1 MVELIIALIMALI
14 SYFTAKK
21 KGNASDTQ
29 AALAAAAAG
38 IGTYYV
44 ATETEWGKSAVSS
57 LSSAIGY
64 TPSSANSTTAT
75 TASGEKV
82 AIPKQSGTTSTN
94 AWDVLKTWG
103 PTGTAAAVGTTAL
116 GVSGSLQKYLPW
128 IAIGAVALLIFK

>member
-1 MVELIIALIMALI
+1 MIQLIIALIMALI

-75 TASGEKV
+75 TANGETV
-82 AIPKQSGTTSTN
+82 AIPKASGTTSTN
-94 AWDVLKTWG
+94 AWDVLKTWS
-103 PTGTAAAVGTTAL
+103 PTGTAAVVGTTAL
-116 GVSGSLQKYLPW
+116 GLSGSLPKYLPW